1 MVETFEL
8 TNYNFYSSRLDME
21 LITNIVDTLK
31 EILEEDK
38 KQEQPLFLKVAD
50 DFIMNIA
57 RKVVQE
63 KKKTFLIGITGE
75 SASGKTVFVDNTIE
89 AVVRDKKEG
98 IYTVIRQ
105 DDYYKDTSKELLEAG
120 SYDALFKTGFSF
132 DTPDVIDLQ
141 LMRKHLLG
149 LKQGETVVSPKYD
162 FVTCVSDP
170 DGEVKTPAKVVL
182 TEGLYV
188 LNEEVRDIMD
198 VKVYVFTPIDVI
210 KERWY
215 KRAVSRGK
223 TGEAADLQF
232 KNVNETAQQ
241 YIRPTYQ
248 IADCIINGMVDK
260 DYIKVITE
268 KIMARLAAPHS
279 SASIC
284 ITTGT
289 LATPF
294 VMGVF
299 LFSAFIFIPQFNT
312 KSSGLTLSVITD
324 AAYTPSASPGT
335 SAYSLYTQSPS
346 VKPARWTTYGSIWSS
361 TRMGAFVIS
370 ATAYSTPSTE
380 ITAFSFILS

>member
-1 MVETFEL
+1 METFEL
-8 TNYNFYSSRLDME
+8 TNYKFYSSRLDME
-21 LITNIVDTLK
+21 LITAIVDALK

-50 DFIMNIA
+50 NFIMDIA

-89 AVVRDKKEG
+89 AVMKEKKEG
-98 IYTVIRQ
+98 IYTVIRC
-105 DDYYKDTSKELLEAG
+105 DDYYKDTSKELQAAG

-132 DTPDVIDLQ
+132 DTPDAIDLK
-141 LMRKHLLG
+141 LMRKHLLA
-149 LKQGETVVSPKYD
+149 LKNLETVVSPKYD

-170 DGEVKTPAKVVL
+170 NGDVKKPAKVIL

-188 LNEEVRDIMD
+188 LNEDVRDIMD

-215 KRAVSRGK
+215 KRAVLRGK

-248 IADCIINGMVDK
+248 ISDCIINGMVDK
-260 DYIKVITE
+260 DYIKVITD
-268 KIMARLAAPHS
+268 KILNKLIE
-279 SASIC
+279 IC
-284 ITTGT
+284 
-289 LATPF
+289 A
-294 VMGVF
+294 
-299 LFSAFIFIPQFNT
+299 
-312 KSSGLTLSVITD
+312 
-324 AAYTPSASPGT
+324 
-335 SAYSLYTQSPS
+335 
-346 VKPARWTTYGSIWSS
+346 
-361 TRMGAFVIS
+361 
-370 ATAYSTPSTE
+370 
-380 ITAFSFILS
+380 

>member
-21 LITNIVDTLK
+21 LISNIVDTLK

-38 KQEQPLFLKVAD
+38 KEEQPLFLKVAD
-50 DFIMNIA
+50 DFILNIA

-105 DDYYKDTSKELLEAG
+105 DDYYKDTSKELQDAG

-132 DTPDVIDLQ
+132 DTPDVINLA
-141 LMRKHLLG
+141 LMREHLLG
-149 LKQGETVVSPKYD
+149 LKKGETIVSPKYD
-162 FVTCVSDP
+162 FVTCVSNPQGDI
-170 DGEVKTPAKVVL
+170 KKPAKVIL

-198 VKVYVFTPIDVI
+198 VKVYVYTPIEVI

-232 KNVNETAQQ
+232 KDVNATAQQ

-260 DYIKVITE
+260 DYIKVITD
-268 KIMARLAAPHS
+268 KILVRLAEV
-279 SASIC
+279 C
-284 ITTGT
+284 C
-289 LATPF
+289 
-294 VMGVF
+294 
-299 LFSAFIFIPQFNT
+299 
-312 KSSGLTLSVITD
+312 
-324 AAYTPSASPGT
+324 
-335 SAYSLYTQSPS
+335 
-346 VKPARWTTYGSIWSS
+346 
-361 TRMGAFVIS
+361 
-370 ATAYSTPSTE
+370 
-380 ITAFSFILS
+380 

>member
-1 MVETFEL
+1 MMETFEL
-8 TNYNFYSSRLDME
+8 TNYNFYTNRVEME
-21 LITNIVDTLK
+21 LITTIVDSLK

-50 DFIMNIA
+50 DFILNIA

-75 SASGKTVFVDNTIE
+75 SASGKTVFVDNTIH

-105 DDYYKDTSKELLEAG
+105 DDYYKDTSKELQDAG

-132 DTPDVIDLQ
+132 DTPEVINLQ
-141 LMRKHLLG
+141 LMKEHLVA
-149 LKQGETVVSPKYD
+149 LKNSETIVSPKYD

-170 DGEVKTPAKVVL
+170 NGEEKRPAKVIL

-198 VKVYVFTPIDVI
+198 VKVYVFTPLEVI

-223 TGEAADLQF
+223 TGEAADMQF
-232 KNVNETAQQ
+232 KDVNETAQK
-241 YIRPTYQ
+241 YIRPNYL

-260 DYIKVITE
+260 EYIKVITD
-268 KIMARLAAPHS
+268 KIMCKLAE
-279 SASIC
+279 IC
-284 ITTGT
+284 
-289 LATPF
+289 
-294 VMGVF
+294 
-299 LFSAFIFIPQFNT
+299 
-312 KSSGLTLSVITD
+312 
-324 AAYTPSASPGT
+324 
-335 SAYSLYTQSPS
+335 
-346 VKPARWTTYGSIWSS
+346 
-361 TRMGAFVIS
+361 
-370 ATAYSTPSTE
+370 
-380 ITAFSFILS
+380 

>member
-1 MVETFEL
+1 MMETFEL

-21 LITNIVDTLK
+21 LITTIVDALK

-75 SASGKTVFVDNTIE
+75 SASGKTVFVDNTID
-89 AVVRDKKEG
+89 AVVREKKEG
-98 IYTVIRQ
+98 IYTVIRC
-105 DDYYKDTSKELLEAG
+105 DDYYKDTSKELQEAG

-132 DTPDVIDLQ
+132 DTPDAINLE
-141 LMRKHLLG
+141 LMREHLVA
-149 LKQGETVVSPKYD
+149 LKESKSVVSPHYD
-162 FVTCVSDP
+162 FVTCVSEPNGD
-170 DGEVKTPAKVVL
+170 VKKPAKVIL

-188 LNEEVRDIMD
+188 LDESLRDIMD
-198 VKVYVFTPIDVI
+198 VKVYVFTPLDVI

-248 IADCIINGMVDK
+248 ISDCIINGMVDK
-260 DYIKVITE
+260 EYIKVITD
-268 KIMARLAAPHS
+268 KIMRKLGE
-279 SASIC
+279 IC
-284 ITTGT
+284 G
-289 LATPF
+289 
-294 VMGVF
+294 
-299 LFSAFIFIPQFNT
+299 
-312 KSSGLTLSVITD
+312 
-324 AAYTPSASPGT
+324 
-335 SAYSLYTQSPS
+335 
-346 VKPARWTTYGSIWSS
+346 
-361 TRMGAFVIS
+361 
-370 ATAYSTPSTE
+370 E
-380 ITAFSFILS
+380 

>member
-1 MVETFEL
+1 MMETFEL
-8 TNYNFYSSRLDME
+8 TNYNFYSNRVEME
-21 LITNIVDTLK
+21 LITNIVDSLK

-75 SASGKTVFVDNTIE
+75 SASGKTVFVDNTIH
-89 AVVRDKKEG
+89 AVLKEKKEG

-105 DDYYKDTSKELLEAG
+105 DDYYKDTSRELLEAG

-132 DTPDVIDLQ
+132 DTPEVIDLG
-141 LMRKHLLG
+141 LMKEHLIA
-149 LKQGETVVSPKYD
+149 LKNCETIVSPKYD

-170 DGEVKTPAKVVL
+170 NGEEKKPAKVIL

-198 VKVYVFTPIDVI
+198 VKVYVFTPLEVI

-232 KNVNETAQQ
+232 KDVNETAQK

-260 DYIKVITE
+260 EYIKVITD
-268 KIMARLAAPHS
+268 KIMKKLAE
-279 SASIC
+279 IC
-284 ITTGT
+284 
-289 LATPF
+289 
-294 VMGVF
+294 
-299 LFSAFIFIPQFNT
+299 S
-312 KSSGLTLSVITD
+312 
-324 AAYTPSASPGT
+324 
-335 SAYSLYTQSPS
+335 
-346 VKPARWTTYGSIWSS
+346 
-361 TRMGAFVIS
+361 
-370 ATAYSTPSTE
+370 
-380 ITAFSFILS
+380 

>member
-149 LKQGETVVSPKYD
+149 LKKGETVVSPKYD
-162 FVTCVSDP
+162 FVTCVSNP
-170 DGEVKTPAKVVL
+170 EGEVKTPAKVIL

-223 TGEAADLQF
+223 TGAAADLQF

-268 KIMARLAAPHS
+268 RIMARLAEV
-279 SASIC
+279 C
-284 ITTGT
+284 C
-289 LATPF
+289 
-294 VMGVF
+294 
-299 LFSAFIFIPQFNT
+299 
-312 KSSGLTLSVITD
+312 
-324 AAYTPSASPGT
+324 
-335 SAYSLYTQSPS
+335 
-346 VKPARWTTYGSIWSS
+346 
-361 TRMGAFVIS
+361 
-370 ATAYSTPSTE
+370 
-380 ITAFSFILS
+380 

>member
-21 LITNIVDTLK
+21 LISNIVYTLK

-38 KQEQPLFLKVAD
+38 KEEQPLFLKVAD
-50 DFIMNIA
+50 DFILNIA

-105 DDYYKDTSKELLEAG
+105 DDYYKDTSKELQDAG

-132 DTPDVIDLQ
+132 DTPDVINLA
-141 LMRKHLLG
+141 LMREHLLG
-149 LKQGETVVSPKYD
+149 LKKGETIVSPKYD
-162 FVTCVSDP
+162 FVTCVSNPQGDI
-170 DGEVKTPAKVVL
+170 KKPAKVIL
-182 TEGLYV
+182 TGGLYV

-198 VKVYVFTPIDVI
+198 VKVYVYTPIEVI

-232 KNVNETAQQ
+232 KDVNATAQQ

-260 DYIKVITE
+260 DYIKVITD
-268 KIMARLAAPHS
+268 KILVRLAEV
-279 SASIC
+279 C
-284 ITTGT
+284 C
-289 LATPF
+289 
-294 VMGVF
+294 
-299 LFSAFIFIPQFNT
+299 
-312 KSSGLTLSVITD
+312 
-324 AAYTPSASPGT
+324 
-335 SAYSLYTQSPS
+335 
-346 VKPARWTTYGSIWSS
+346 
-361 TRMGAFVIS
+361 
-370 ATAYSTPSTE
+370 
-380 ITAFSFILS
+380 